1 MITDEMRDYRN
12 IVKYKIEN
20 MDIMFNNGDVV
31 NIESGMIT
39 HLYIEKDFD
48 SLYFPIINVSAV
60 MKDELYDRIN
70 KENETV
76 QFRLKIIK
84 NIYDQNN
91 KFLKYELYCNKM
103 FRCFMDKENI
113 IKDNKQLED
122 KKKTEN
128 SESAN
133 FRSNNRNFYLF
144 SDEVINC
151 KKILNLSVEDADLTD
166 LIVYLFGECNVD
178 KLLMTK
184 LDNRKRIQNLT
195 IPSGN
200 LIETINYIDD
210 LKGLYSKGTLLFFDI
225 DCAYLIDKNS
235 LCTSW
240 RKNEVRTTHIH
251 IADQKSSDSQLNGQ
265 YINKDRKQTHI
276 FAHTDRVQVSN
287 INIINDQINGN
298 NITMVDAKNNTVTNI
313 KGESTQV
320 GKPNSNMVSIKSS
333 NQYTISSI
341 KTRLSENE
349 CICNIAFIGLDI
361 NVFTPNK
368 ELLITYTDV
377 ELNKK
382 YGGNYRISKLT
393 ATLKKDS
400 EELVGEVQVLLKKQ
414 S

>member
-210 LKGLYSKGTLLFFDI
+210 LKGL
-225 DCAYLIDKNS
+225 
-235 LCTSW
+235 
-240 RKNEVRTTHIH
+240 
-251 IADQKSSDSQLNGQ
+251 
-265 YINKDRKQTHI
+265 
-276 FAHTDRVQVSN
+276 
-287 INIINDQINGN
+287 
-298 NITMVDAKNNTVTNI
+298 
-313 KGESTQV
+313 
-320 GKPNSNMVSIKSS
+320 
-333 NQYTISSI
+333 
-341 KTRLSENE
+341 
-349 CICNIAFIGLDI
+349 
-361 NVFTPNK
+361 
-368 ELLITYTDV
+368 
-377 ELNKK
+377 
-382 YGGNYRISKLT
+382 
-393 ATLKKDS
+393 
-400 EELVGEVQVLLKKQ
+400 
-414 S
+414 

>member
-48 SLYFPIINVSAV
+48 NLYFPIINVSAV

-144 SDEVINC
+144 SD
-151 KKILNLSVEDADLTD
+151 
-166 LIVYLFGECNVD
+166 
-178 KLLMTK
+178 
-184 LDNRKRIQNLT
+184 
-195 IPSGN
+195 
-200 LIETINYIDD
+200 
-210 LKGLYSKGTLLFFDI
+210 
-225 DCAYLIDKNS
+225 
-235 LCTSW
+235 
-240 RKNEVRTTHIH
+240 
-251 IADQKSSDSQLNGQ
+251 
-265 YINKDRKQTHI
+265 
-276 FAHTDRVQVSN
+276 
-287 INIINDQINGN
+287 
-298 NITMVDAKNNTVTNI
+298 
-313 KGESTQV
+313 
-320 GKPNSNMVSIKSS
+320 
-333 NQYTISSI
+333 
-341 KTRLSENE
+341 
-349 CICNIAFIGLDI
+349 
-361 NVFTPNK
+361 
-368 ELLITYTDV
+368 
-377 ELNKK
+377 
-382 YGGNYRISKLT
+382 
-393 ATLKKDS
+393 
-400 EELVGEVQVLLKKQ
+400 
-414 S
+414 